1 MGNFK
6 DKLYHGKG
14 KLYSLEM
21 NDSFDGIFEYGQ
33 RVNGKYENNEFKYTG
48 TFKNNQLS
56 GKGKL

>member
-6 DKLYHGKG
+6 DNLYHGKG

-21 NDSFDGIFEYGQ
+21 NDCFDGIFEYGQ
-33 RVNGKYENNEFKYTG
+33 RINGKYENSEFKYTG